1 MFKLVI
7 TGLIVYGIYKYL
19 IVPSNTPIE
28 ETVSGKQDTQK
39 KNAKE
44 EDDFIDFEEVD

>member
-1 MFKLVI
+1 MIKLAI

-28 ETVSGKQDTQK
+28 ETVSKKQNQK

-44 EDDFIDFEEVD
+44 EDDFIDYEEVD